1 MKEVKVD
8 RELTDKLLTLSMA
21 FISEKSYD
29 NVIKVLEG
37 EYFYIVEHPEG
48 SYSKSLGRFT
58 LINKF
63 DKSLMMLGL
72 FTNKC
77 EQYIKF
83 KNQMVEIIDGYYI
96 FKQHPTDG
104 EFAYDKY
111 SYWIQERR
119 NSKLKQLID

>member
-8 RELTDKLLTLSMA
+8 RELIDKLLNLSMA
-21 FISEKSYD
+21 FVSEKAYD
-29 NVIKVLEG
+29 NVVKVLEG

-63 DKSLMMLGL
+63 DKDLMMGL
-72 FTNKC
+72 FTNSC
-77 EQYIKF
+77 EPFIQF
-83 KNQMVEIIDGYYI
+83 KNEMVEIIDGYYI
-96 FKQHPTDG
+96 FKQYPTDS
-104 EFAYDKY
+104 EFAYKKY

-119 NSKLKQLID
+119 DSKLKELID